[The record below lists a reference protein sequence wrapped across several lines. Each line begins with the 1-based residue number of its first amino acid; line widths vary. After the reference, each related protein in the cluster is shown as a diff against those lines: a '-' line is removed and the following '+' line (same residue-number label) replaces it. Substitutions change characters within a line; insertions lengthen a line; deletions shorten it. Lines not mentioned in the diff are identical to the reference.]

1 MIICSCNVLSDQQVR
16 IALDAGNPLGTIG
29 RLFRYL
35 GCTAQ
40 CGRCA
45 QSIKRIMDEPHGPEP
60 ASRAAK
66 KVAGGWPPG
75 EMQPVPMRPWPR

>member
-1 MIICSCNVLSDQQVR
+1 MIICSCNVVSDHEVR
-16 IALDAGNPLGTIG
+16 IAVAASKPLRTIG

-45 QSIKRIMDEPHGPEP
+45 PSIKRIMDEPG
-60 ASRAAK
+60 ATKSA
-66 KVAGGWPPG
+66 
-75 EMQPVPMRPWPR
+75 QPSATRLPDQKNR